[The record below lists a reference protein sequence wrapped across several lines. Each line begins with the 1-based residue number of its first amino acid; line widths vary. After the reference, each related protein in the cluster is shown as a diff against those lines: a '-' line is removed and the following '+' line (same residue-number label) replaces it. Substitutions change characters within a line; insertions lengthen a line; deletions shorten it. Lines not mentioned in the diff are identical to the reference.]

1 MNVDV
6 HIPSTLLSPF
16 VKTYLIIECEEELVN
31 RVLPDTSLVMVFR
44 YKGLVNYLVNDR
56 KEALPSFT
64 LSGLRRSGRLI
75 NYTKGTGNILVIFKE
90 GGATPFIKEPLY
102 ELFEES
108 VSLDCCAGYQ
118 DLSIIE
124 EELAGATNNRQR
136 IDLVERFLLSR
147 LTNQA
152 AGSRNHFPGSR
163 NHSANPHN
171 HPSDPLIGTALGR
184 IRMAKGV
191 IRIKELADTLYISQD
206 AFEKRFRRV
215 VGVSPKQYSY
225 IIRMRSILHSGL
237 RVQTLTGAAFDAGY
251 FDQPHFNKDFKLFT
265 GLTPT
270 DFVKSPVYW

>member
-1 MNVDV
+1 M
-6 HIPSTLLSPF
+6 
-16 VKTYLIIECEEELVN
+16 N

-152 AGSRNHFPGSR
+152 AGSRNHFPDPRS
-163 NHSANPHN
+163 
-171 HPSDPLIGTALGR
+171 HPADPLIVTALGR
-184 IRMAKGV
+184 IRMAKGM

-215 VGVSPKQYSY
+215 VGVSPKQFSY
-225 IIRMRSILHSGL
+225 IIRMRSILRSGL